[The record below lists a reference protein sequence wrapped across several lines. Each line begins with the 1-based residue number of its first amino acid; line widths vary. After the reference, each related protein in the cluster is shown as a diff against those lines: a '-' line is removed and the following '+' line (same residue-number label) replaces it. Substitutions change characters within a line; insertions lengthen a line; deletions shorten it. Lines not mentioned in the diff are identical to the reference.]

1 MKLGCLT
8 VIFKLIYFCRD
19 VLTDPVKVVQGE
31 VGIVAD
37 TVTQEVM
44 VVPLGQFHYDLFNS
58 VIFFSTSFNLRGS
71 QMAVV
76 DKKSCQIYQ

>member
-1 MKLGCLT
+1 M
-8 VIFKLIYFCRD
+8 FFRD

-44 VVPLGQFHYDLFNS
+44 VVPLGPIHCIPLDS
-58 VIFFSTSFNLRGS
+58 VIFFSSMKAALEM
-71 QMAVV
+71 Q
-76 DKKSCQIYQ
+76 

>member
-1 MKLGCLT
+1 M
-8 VIFKLIYFCRD
+8 FCRD

-44 VVPLGQFHYDLFNS
+44 VVPLGQFHQYFLNS
-58 VIFFSTSFNLRGS
+58 VNLI
-71 QMAVV
+71 QP
-76 DKKSCQIYQ
+76 